1 MSIKSE
7 ALKELSSARDE
18 ARLRL
23 HLLTMD
29 ARDRWSELEQRLDSF
44 EQGLAGSG
52 EHATEA
58 ALSTARHLAQSVR
71 DFIKR
76 NQ

>member
-23 HLLTMD
+23 HLLTME
-29 ARDRWSELEQRLDSF
+29 ARGRWAELEQRLDSF
-44 EQGLAGSG
+44 EQDLVGSG
-52 EHATEA
+52 EHATEVT
-58 ALSTARHLAQSVR
+58 LSKARHLAQSVR
-71 DFIKR
+71 AFFKR